1 MVCVSFAFDSFE
13 SRDWTLSVPV
23 ICPQHA
29 FFAPHQSYHKPLFF
43 FCFLPLTPK
52 CFTPYWLVRY
62 LVFDCKIIYCRIK
75 NYKLTQEEETVSS
88 QVI

>member
-1 MVCVSFAFDSFE
+1 MSHLLLI
-13 SRDWTLSVPV
+13 RLS
-23 ICPQHA
+23 QETGR
-29 FFAPHQSYHKPLFF
+29 FLFPLFVLSMPSLHLTNLVISLC
-43 FCFLPLTPK
+43 FCFVFLPLTPK